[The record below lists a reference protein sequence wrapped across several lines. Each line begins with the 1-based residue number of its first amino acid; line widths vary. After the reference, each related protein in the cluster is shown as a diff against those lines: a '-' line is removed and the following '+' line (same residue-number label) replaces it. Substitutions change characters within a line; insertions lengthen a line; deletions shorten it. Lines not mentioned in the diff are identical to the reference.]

1 MLVRLERVAID
12 VREGLLVTISIP
24 PMVLSFVMPARLVRT
39 VFSATC
45 RSPPKVVT
53 APNPATDV
61 RVVRLPNQSEP
72 STFVSNGA

>member
-1 MLVRLERVAID
+1 MFVRLERVAID
-12 VREGLLVTISIP
+12 VRAGLLVTRSMP
-24 PMVLSFVMPARLVRT
+24 PMVLSLVMPARLGRT

-72 STFVSNGA
+72 PTFVSNGA